1 MDAIAPLLALTPFA
15 LLAFLVVPARWANQR
30 AALVRRVVTALT
42 GFQFVLALVA
52 ALLRLVL
59 DVGVQSRVL
68 VELGRPFALNEAG
81 LNLSVYYDGPS
92 SLMLL
97 MVSFVGWVICRYS
110 LRYLDGDAQQG
121 NYFRWAA
128 ATIGAVSL
136 MAIAGNLFMF
146 AAAWV
151 LTSFGLH
158 HLLLYYPDR
167 PGARRAAWTKFAIS
181 RLGDVALIAALI
193 LTYVNF
199 QTLDLA
205 ALFAALDG
213 GSPDTSL
220 AQVPTG
226 VIGWLFIAAA
236 ALKSAQFPFHS
247 WLPLTME
254 TPTPVSALMHAGI
267 VNAGGYL
274 LIRMSPL
281 IVHAPS
287 AMTMLA
293 IVGAVTAVYG
303 GVVMMTQS
311 SVKQA
316 LAYSTIAQMGFMML
330 QCGLGAFTAA
340 MLHLIAHSLYKA
352 HAFLN
357 SGSVVS
363 QAASMKAASM
373 KVVEP
378 SGSQV
383 DSASPQG
390 SLGLLAVA
398 AATLLVY
405 LSASALL
412 GFDFT
417 KKPGA
422 FVFAF
427 TLCLALMTWGWRVLR
442 TGARPNVIGGLLSLA
457 ALCVIYMGGY
467 MAVTAVLGSA
477 VPSAG
482 FSSAAIAVNVAIA
495 LAFGGLLALH
505 FTILRQGQP
514 RWLEALRVHASSGFY
529 VDAIYR
535 RLFHSAA
542 S

>member
-1 MDAIAPLLALTPFA
+1 MDALAPLLALAPFA
-15 LLAFLVVPARWANQR
+15 LLAFLLVPARVANRWAVV
-30 AALVRRVVTALT
+30 VRRVVTTLT
-42 GFQFVLALVA
+42 GFQFVVAAVA
-52 ALLRLVL
+52 ALMRMSFGLGSQSEVL
-59 DVGVQSRVL
+59 L
-68 VELGRPFALNEAG
+68 ELAPATGLSDAG
-81 LNLSVYYDGPS
+81 LNLGIYYDGPS

-110 LRYLDGDAQQG
+110 MRYLDGDTQQG

-136 MAIAGNLFMF
+136 MAISGNLIMF
-146 AAAWV
+146 AVAWV

-167 PGARRAAWTKFAIS
+167 PGAQRAAWTKFAIS
-181 RLGDVALIAALI
+181 RLGDVALLAALI
-193 LTYVNF
+193 LTYVKF

-213 GSPDTSL
+213 SLDTS
-220 AQVPTG
+220 AAGVPIG
-226 VIGWLFIAAA
+226 VIGWLFITAA

-281 IVHAPS
+281 VVHAPS

-293 IVGAVTAVYG
+293 IVGAVTAVFG

-340 MLHLIAHSLYKA
+340 MLHLVAHSLYKA

-357 SGSVVS
+357 SGSVIS
-363 QAASMKAASM
+363 QAASMKVAGP
-373 KVVEP
+373 V
-378 SGSQV
+378 GSQT
-383 DSASPQG
+383 DSANPPS
-390 SLGLLAVA
+390 SLGLLSVA
-398 AATLLVY
+398 AAVFLVY
-405 LSASALL
+405 LSASSLL

-422 FVFAF
+422 FVFTF

-442 TGARPNVIGGLLSLA
+442 SGTTPNVIGGLLSLA

-467 MAVTAVLGSA
+467 MAVGAVLGGA
-477 VPSAG
+477 VPTIVA
-482 FSSAAIAVNVAIA
+482 SSAALAVNAAIA
-495 LAFGGLLALH
+495 LAFGGLMALH
-505 FTILRQGQP
+505 FTINRQGQP
-514 RWLEALRVHASSGFY
+514 RWLDALRVHASSGFY
-529 VDAIYR
+529 VDAICR